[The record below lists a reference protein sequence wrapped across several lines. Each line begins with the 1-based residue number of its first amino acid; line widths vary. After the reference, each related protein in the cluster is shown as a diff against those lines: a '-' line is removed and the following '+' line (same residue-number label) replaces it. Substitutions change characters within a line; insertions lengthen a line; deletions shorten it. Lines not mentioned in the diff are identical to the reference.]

1 VSNDSGGSFSVI
13 NVTSD
18 EVTRS
23 LTLGFTQPI
32 GIAYNPSNKMM
43 YVDDAYYNGYGAVY
57 VFNARNFSLV
67 KKITSKADFNYLWDI
82 AYNPINKMMYLDSEF
97 TGKYG
102 SGTVIMING
111 TTITGVI
118 QLPSNSSP
126 GGIVFNPANGLI
138 YVANGLLGTL
148 SLINGTRILRNQV
161 SLDDSSALTN
171 GLVVG

>member
-57 VFNARNFSLV
+57 VFNARNFNLI
-67 KKITSKADFNYLWDI
+67 KRITSKSDFNYLGEI
-82 AYNPINKMMYLDSEF
+82 AYNPNNKEMYLDSEF

-102 SGTVIMING
+102 SGTVVIING
-111 TTITGVI
+111 TRIAGVI

-148 SLINGTRILRNQV
+148 SLINGTKILRNQV
-161 SLDDSSALTN
+161 SLDNTSAVPN